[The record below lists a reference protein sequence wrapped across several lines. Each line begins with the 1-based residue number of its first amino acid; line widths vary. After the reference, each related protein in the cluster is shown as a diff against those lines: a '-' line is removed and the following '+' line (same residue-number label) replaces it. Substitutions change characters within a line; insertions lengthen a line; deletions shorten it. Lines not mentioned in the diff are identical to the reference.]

1 MKKISLKTLI
11 KTGKTSYSI
20 VLPKEMLQDLEIDP
34 VNDQILIYND
44 GEKIILSK
52 FKGSEKNNGI
62 KDIG

>member
-20 VLPKEMLQDLEIDP
+20 VIPKEMLQDLKIDP

-44 GEKIILSK
+44 GVKIILSK
-52 FKGSEKNNGI
+52 FKGSEK
-62 KDIG
+62 K